1 MRKPRHI
8 KGTGSIF
15 SRPGSPYLYVG
26 YWNGKRFVKESAKTT
41 DEQVAQALLDKRRE
55 QVRTRRHMDPR
66 KQERITV
73 NELLDALEAHW
84 KLRDQA
90 SVKTMFPSA
99 KTALLA
105 ELDAMPAVNVDCPLL
120 TEIQTKWKA
129 ADRSHAT
136 VNKFLEVLHRAFVLG
151 WKNGRISAVPPFPN
165 RLEEL
170 SAVRQGF
177 VEPADFANFLAAI
190 PDTDVRDFAQWL
202 GNTGQ
207 RVGEARKLRWSY
219 IHGDELHIP
228 APDTKQRRGRVI
240 PLVADLAE
248 IIERRRAVRRLDCPL
263 IFHQGGVRMGRF
275 RQPWQE
281 AMRAT
286 GLRITP
292 HDLRRSAVRN
302 LVQVVDRDVARANSG
317 HRTEGIFSRYNIVSP
332 TQVADALKKLA
343 AYKLQAV
350 KKAAKVVKIG

>member
-1 MRKPRHI
+1 M
-8 KGTGSIF
+8 GA
-15 SRPGSPYLYVG
+15 
-26 YWNGKRFVKESAKTT
+26 GKE
-41 DEQVAQALLDKRRE
+41 
-55 QVRTRRHMDPR
+55 
-66 KQERITV
+66 
-73 NELLDALEAHW
+73 
-84 KLRDQA
+84 
-90 SVKTMFPSA
+90 
-99 KTALLA
+99 
-105 ELDAMPAVNVDCPLL
+105 C
-120 TEIQTKWKA
+120 
-129 ADRSHAT
+129 
-136 VNKFLEVLHRAFVLG
+136 
-151 WKNGRISAVPPFPN
+151 RISAVPPFPN

-275 RQPWQE
+275 RQTWQE

-292 HDLRRSAVRN
+292 NTDNATGPAFAVSLSHGPDPDDQVIEAREARVYLEPEIAGQLQDKVLDAQVDDQGEVSFRVAPQSAPP
-302 LVQVVDRDVARANSG
+302 S
-317 HRTEGIFSRYNIVSP
+317 
-332 TQVADALKKLA
+332 
-343 AYKLQAV
+343 
-350 KKAAKVVKIG
+350 